1 MIVGAGG
8 WTRDKVHHQR
18 AHVRHV
24 VSDDR
29 LRRRGIARAVIRH
42 SLNAAE
48 GRGITE
54 MACWSILTAE
64 PFYASLGFVSEGPM
78 EVTLQPDIGFPSVRM
93 RLRMAAHPASF

>member
-24 VSDDR
+24 VSDHR

-48 GRGITE
+48 GQGITE
-54 MACWSILTAE
+54 MACWSTLTAE
-64 PFYASLGFVSEGPM
+64 PLYASMGFVSERPM
-78 EVTLQPDIGFPSVRM
+78 EVPCGLT
-93 RLRMAAHPASF
+93 